1 MQLNLNLGDFYA
13 ILTALC
19 WSCGVIFF
27 EIAGRVLNS
36 LQISLLKNIVGV
48 LGFISFIILL
58 GDPFPDFIGQEYLI
72 LIISGIIGVAIG
84 DILFLASLRRIGSSL
99 SAIVS
104 TGYTISIFILAFLM
118 FGEII
123 SFISYL
129 GGVLVILG
137 VVIGTIDR
145 DLKRTP
151 KEILNGVLFG
161 LLANLCTAYSV
172 LLLRPIMDIHPV
184 VPIALVRFS
193 IGMIISAFG
202 ILFLNGKLALK
213 ETILKGFSNYNL
225 LAGAF
230 FGTFLSVI
238 FWLAGFKYTLA
249 GRAAIY
255 NQLSTIFIIIL
266 ASVFLNQHMTKR
278 KWVAVSLALMGSFIV
293 SLY

>member
-48 LGFISFIILL
+48 LGFISFIILQ

-118 FGEII
+118 FGEVI

-145 DLKRTP
+145 DLERTP
-151 KEILNGVLFG
+151 KEILYGVSFG

-172 LLLRPIMDIHPV
+172 LLLRPIMDVHPV
-184 VPIALVRFS
+184 VPIALIRFS

-202 ILFLNGKLALK
+202 ILYLNGKLALR

-255 NQLSTIFIIIL
+255 NQLSTIFIILL

>member
-48 LGFISFIILL
+48 LGFISFIILQ

-118 FGEII
+118 FGEVI

-151 KEILNGVLFG
+151 KEVLYGVLFG

-172 LLLRPIMDIHPV
+172 LLLRPIMDVHPV
-184 VPIALVRFS
+184 LPIALVRFS

-202 ILFLNGKLALK
+202 ILYLNGKLALR

-238 FWLAGFKYTLA
+238 FWLAGFKFTLA

-255 NQLSTIFIIIL
+255 NQLSTIFIILL

-278 KWVAVSLALMGSFIV
+278 KWVAVSLALMGSFVV

>member
-48 LGFISFIILL
+48 LGFISFIILQ
-58 GDPFPDFIGQEYLI
+58 GDPFPDFIGQEYFI

-84 DILFLASLRRIGSSL
+84 DIFFLASLRRIGSSL

-118 FGEII
+118 FGEVI

-145 DLKRTP
+145 DLERTP
-151 KEILNGVLFG
+151 KEILYGVSFG

-172 LLLRPIMDIHPV
+172 LLLRPIMDVHPV
-184 VPIALVRFS
+184 VPIALIRFS

-202 ILFLNGKLALK
+202 ILYLNGKLALR

-238 FWLAGFKYTLA
+238 FWLAGFKFTLA

-255 NQLSTIFIIIL
+255 NQLSTIFIILL
-266 ASVFLNQHMTKR
+266 ASVFLNQQMTKR

>member
-48 LGFISFIILL
+48 LGFISFIILQ
-58 GDPFPDFIGQEYLI
+58 GDPFPDFIGQEYFI

-84 DILFLASLRRIGSSL
+84 DIFFLASLRRIGSSL

-118 FGEII
+118 FGEVI

-145 DLKRTP
+145 DLDRTP
-151 KEILNGVLFG
+151 KEILYGVSFG

-172 LLLRPIMDIHPV
+172 LLLRPIMDVHPV
-184 VPIALVRFS
+184 VPIALIRFS

-202 ILFLNGKLALK
+202 ILYLNGKFALR

-255 NQLSTIFIIIL
+255 NQLSTIFIILL

-278 KWVAVSLALMGSFIV
+278 KWVAVSLALMGSFVV

>member
-48 LGFISFIILL
+48 LGFISFIILQ
-58 GDPFPDFIGQEYLI
+58 GDPFPDFIEQEYLI

-84 DILFLASLRRIGSSL
+84 DILFLSSLRRIGSSL

-118 FGEII
+118 FGEVI

-151 KEILNGVLFG
+151 KEILYGVLFG

-172 LLLRPIMDIHPV
+172 LLLRPIMDVHPV

-202 ILFLNGKLALK
+202 ILYLNGKLALR

-238 FWLAGFKYTLA
+238 FWLAGFKFTLA

-255 NQLSTIFIIIL
+255 NQLSTIFIILL
-266 ASVFLNQHMTKR
+266 ASVFLNQQMTKR

>member
-48 LGFISFIILL
+48 LGFISFIILQ

-84 DILFLASLRRIGSSL
+84 DIFFLASLRRIGSSL

-118 FGEII
+118 FGEVI

-145 DLKRTP
+145 DLERTP
-151 KEILNGVLFG
+151 KEILYGVSFG

-172 LLLRPIMDIHPV
+172 LLLRPIMDVHPV
-184 VPIALVRFS
+184 VPIALIRFS

-202 ILFLNGKLALK
+202 ILYLNGKLALR

-255 NQLSTIFIIIL
+255 NQLSTIFIILL

-278 KWVAVSLALMGSFIV
+278 KWVAVSLALMGSFVV

>member
-1 MQLNLNLGDFYA
+1 M
-13 ILTALC
+13 
-19 WSCGVIFF
+19 
-27 EIAGRVLNS
+27 
-36 LQISLLKNIVGV
+36 
-48 LGFISFIILL
+48 
-58 GDPFPDFIGQEYLI
+58 
-72 LIISGIIGVAIG
+72 
-84 DILFLASLRRIGSSL
+84 
-99 SAIVS
+99 
-104 TGYTISIFILAFLM
+104 
-118 FGEII
+118 
-123 SFISYL
+123 
-129 GGVLVILG
+129 LVILG
-137 VVIGTIDR
+137 VIIGTIDR

-151 KEILNGVLFG
+151 KEVLYGVLFG

-172 LLLRPIMDIHPV
+172 LLLRPIMDVHPV

-202 ILFLNGKLALK
+202 ILYLNGKLALG

-255 NQLSTIFIIIL
+255 NQLSTIFIILL

>member
-48 LGFISFIILL
+48 LGFISFIILQ
-58 GDPFPDFIGQEYLI
+58 GDPFPDFIGQEYFI

-118 FGEII
+118 FGEVI
-123 SFISYL
+123 SFISYI

-145 DLKRTP
+145 DLERTP
-151 KEILNGVLFG
+151 KEILYGVSFG

-172 LLLRPIMDIHPV
+172 LLLRPIMDVHPV

-202 ILFLNGKLALK
+202 ILYLNGKLALR

-238 FWLAGFKYTLA
+238 FWLAGFKFTLA

-255 NQLSTIFIIIL
+255 NQLSTIFIILL
-266 ASVFLNQHMTKR
+266 ASVFLNQQMTKR

>member
-48 LGFISFIILL
+48 LGFISFIILQ
-58 GDPFPDFIGQEYLI
+58 GDPFPDFIGQEYFI

-84 DILFLASLRRIGSSL
+84 DIFFLASLRRIGSSL

-118 FGEII
+118 FGEVI

-145 DLKRTP
+145 DLERTP
-151 KEILNGVLFG
+151 KEILYGVSFG

-172 LLLRPIMDIHPV
+172 LLLRPIMDVHPV
-184 VPIALVRFS
+184 VPIALIRFS

-202 ILFLNGKLALK
+202 ILYLNGKFALR

-255 NQLSTIFIIIL
+255 NQLSTIFIILL

-278 KWVAVSLALMGSFIV
+278 KWVAVSLAVMGSFVV
-293 SLY
+293 SLD

>member
-48 LGFISFIILL
+48 LGFISFIILQ
-58 GDPFPDFIGQEYLI
+58 GDPFPDFIGQEYFI

-118 FGEII
+118 FGEVI
-123 SFISYL
+123 SFISYI

-145 DLKRTP
+145 DLERTP
-151 KEILNGVLFG
+151 KEILYGVSFG

-172 LLLRPIMDIHPV
+172 LLLRPIMDVHPV
-184 VPIALVRFS
+184 VPIALIRFS

-202 ILFLNGKLALK
+202 ILYLNGKLALR

-238 FWLAGFKYTLA
+238 FWLAGFKFTLA

-255 NQLSTIFIIIL
+255 NQLSTIFIILL
-266 ASVFLNQHMTKR
+266 ASVFLNQQMTKR

>member
-48 LGFISFIILL
+48 LGFISFIILQ
-58 GDPFPDFIGQEYLI
+58 GDPFPDFIGQEYVI

-84 DILFLASLRRIGSSL
+84 DIFFLASLRRIGSSL

-118 FGEII
+118 FGEVI

-145 DLKRTP
+145 DLERTP
-151 KEILNGVLFG
+151 KEILYGVSFG

-172 LLLRPIMDIHPV
+172 LLLRPIMDVHPV
-184 VPIALVRFS
+184 VPIALIRFS

-202 ILFLNGKLALK
+202 ILYLNGKFALR

-255 NQLSTIFIIIL
+255 NQLSTIFIILL

-278 KWVAVSLALMGSFIV
+278 KWVAVSLALMGSFVV

>member
-48 LGFISFIILL
+48 LGFISFIILQ
-58 GDPFPDFIGQEYLI
+58 GDPFPDFIGQEYFI

-118 FGEII
+118 FGEVI

-145 DLKRTP
+145 DLERTP
-151 KEILNGVLFG
+151 KEILYGVSFG

-172 LLLRPIMDIHPV
+172 LLLRPIMDVHPV
-184 VPIALVRFS
+184 VPIALIRFS

-202 ILFLNGKLALK
+202 ILYLNGKLALR

-255 NQLSTIFIIIL
+255 NQLSTIFIILL
-266 ASVFLNQHMTKR
+266 ASVFLNQQMTKR

>member
-48 LGFISFIILL
+48 LGFISFIILQ
-58 GDPFPDFIGQEYLI
+58 GDPFPDFIGQEYFI

-118 FGEII
+118 FGEVI

-137 VVIGTIDR
+137 VIIGTIDR

-151 KEILNGVLFG
+151 KEVLYGVLFG

-172 LLLRPIMDIHPV
+172 LLLRPIMDVHPV
-184 VPIALVRFS
+184 VPIALIRFS

-202 ILFLNGKLALK
+202 ILYLNGKLALR

-255 NQLSTIFIIIL
+255 NQLSTIFIILL

-278 KWVAVSLALMGSFIV
+278 KWVAVSLALMGSFVV